1 MGFITRAF
9 SVLAGSE
16 EFPTGT
22 GETLRV
28 QRSKVLLTKSVQCII
43 SANQGWVLDVDRNPS
58 DIDYTD
64 IPPSS
69 SSPLY
74 DPSFPGLFLR
84 NTISGCKMFI
94 SFFSGQYGGIK
105 DFDGK
110 SIVTIQNGDTH
121 NGLIISIIPEDSD
134 SEFGDP
140 FSDKFLPDDATRLY
154 GTAPYQTTID
164 AAYDPNSGW
173 VYEYYFGVTPFCIFV
188 YASHNESGT
197 IETPLL
203 AVPVYACGRIL
214 ERVAHDETT
223 VNSKYGVLPFRVYDS
238 SYESW
243 CYVFTQVIRD
253 FKGNEVEVPGMTD
266 TSLNSPFGFGDSGCS
281 VSKYDGS
288 WISGSDGN
296 NYKVI
301 SYTINP
307 FPLMFY
313 HSDDSTQWSAIG
325 ISVNAYDLNEYG
337 IVPGDGFKG
346 ILDTSLFRAIAGG
359 TKGKIYDNGK
369 FYCPEDKV
377 GWLLGWDPS
386 NDSAI

>member
-22 GETLRV
+22 SYVLRV

-43 SANQGWVLDVDRNPS
+43 SANQGWVLDVNRNPS
-58 DIDYTD
+58 DTDYTD

-69 SSPLY
+69 SNDVSY
-74 DPSFPGLFLR
+74 PGLFLR

-94 SFFSGQYGGIK
+94 SFFSGKYGGIK

-110 SIVTIQNGDTH
+110 SIVTKQNGATH
-121 NGLIISIIPEDSD
+121 NGLIISIIPEGSD
-134 SEFGDP
+134 SEFGDTL
-140 FSDKFLPDDATRLY
+140 SDKFLPDDATRLY
-154 GTAPYQTTID
+154 GTAPYKTTID
-164 AAYDPNSGW
+164 TAYNPNSSWG
-173 VYEYYFGVTPFCIFV
+173 YEYYFGVTPFCVFV
-188 YASHNESGT
+188 YATHDENGA
-197 IETPLL
+197 IETPWL

-214 ERVAHDETT
+214 ESVAHGESTT
-223 VNSKYGVLPFRVYDS
+223 NAKYGVLPFRVYDS

-243 CYVFTQVIRD
+243 CYVFTQVIKD
-253 FKGNEVEVPGMTD
+253 FSGNEVEVPGMTD
-266 TSLNSPFGFGDSGCS
+266 TSLNSPSGFGDSGCS

-288 WISGSDGN
+288 WISGSDSN
-296 NYKVI
+296 SYKVI

-313 HSDDSTQWSAIG
+313 QTSGTTAWSAIG
-325 ISVNAYDLNEYG
+325 ISVNSNDLNTYG

-346 ILDTSLFRAIAGG
+346 ILDTSLFRAMAGG
-359 TKGKIYDNGK
+359 TQGNLYDNGK
-369 FYCPEDKV
+369 FYCPENNV

-386 NDSAI
+386 NDSTI